1 MTQSATPVAQA
12 PASGAPTERLVN
24 WGRVKDRIFRGIC
37 QGAACLVIGIAAL
50 LLVYLVIEAMPAI
63 EHFGGSFLLDPVW
76 DPPERLGALSF
87 IYGTLVTSA
96 LAMALAVPLGIA
108 TAAFLAEIAPA
119 WVRRIGSFLV
129 ELLAAIPSVVYGF
142 WAIFFLAPAV
152 QELFDWLGGPN
163 TSGDGLFAAGLVLAI
178 MILPYITAISYDVCR
193 AVPRS
198 QREGAM
204 ALGATR
210 WQMIW
215 SVVLPYARPGI
226 VGGCFLAL
234 GRALGETM
242 AVIMI
247 VGNVPQ
253 IEFSLFAT
261 GATIPSAIAL
271 GLNESGDLQRS
282 ALVEL
287 GVILLLVTVIVNCLA
302 RVLVWRVGRVKPVA
316 ASGPGT
322 AGWRDILHGLTF
334 VWGML
339 LGRVMLAIPFL
350 IGGFILHRTFA
361 VVADDPAGWPFP
373 RPLSN

>member
-1 MTQSATPVAQA
+1 
-12 PASGAPTERLVN
+12 
-24 WGRVKDRIFRGIC
+24 
-37 QGAACLVIGIAAL
+37 
-50 LLVYLVIEAMPAI
+50 
-63 EHFGGSFLLDPVW
+63 
-76 DPPERLGALSF
+76 
-87 IYGTLVTSA
+87 
-96 LAMALAVPLGIA
+96 
-108 TAAFLAEIAPA
+108 
-119 WVRRIGSFLV
+119 
-129 ELLAAIPSVVYGF
+129 
-142 WAIFFLAPAV
+142 
-152 QELFDWLGGPN
+152 WLGGPN

-178 MILPYITAISYDVCR
+178 MILPYVTAISYDVCR

-247 VGNVPQ
+247 VGNVPH
-253 IEFSLFAT
+253 IEFSLFAP

-316 ASGPGT
+316 ASAPGT

-334 VWGML
+334 FWGML
-339 LGRVMLAIPFL
+339 LGRVLLAIPFL
-350 IGGFILHRTFA
+350 IGRFVLHRIFVA
-361 VVADDPAGWPFP
+361 VADDPAGWPFP
-373 RPLSN
+373 KPLSNFLLWTTLLVGVFLGLGALLRLSRRRSAWVNRLMVGLLGLMLMITLGPLFLILGY